1 MKNMALWD
9 EGDWIAVI
17 ALVILGV
24 FLSIGALVAASKKPE
39 FAGHPKGL
47 YMLFFAEMWERFS
60 YYGMRAL
67 LIFYLTQHWLFSDGK
82 SNLIYGAYTALVYI
96 TPVLGGYL
104 ADRYLGQRKAV
115 LFGGVLLAFG
125 HLFMA
130 FEGDHGITDAAT
142 KQADPAINIFW
153 LALALIIVGSG
164 FLKANISVM
173 VGQLYRLTDMR
184 RDAAYTIFY
193 MGINVGAA
201 LGTILVGYLGQ
212 KIGWA
217 YGFGL
222 AGIGM
227 VAGLIVFVLGKNVLL
242 GAGEAPAPLAKSKEW
257 SIYGVGLVAVGVMW
271 ALVQYQDVI
280 QTLLVIS
287 GLGLL
292 GWVLLQAFKL
302 EKEPRE
308 RIFAILFLI
317 ALNPLFWGLFEQAG
331 GSFNLYT
338 DRYVDKGGVPASV
351 FQSINPIYIILF
363 APVFAALWQWLGKR
377 GLEPSAPAKFALALA
392 QVGAGFLVFV
402 WGASSVGPEVA
413 TPVLFV
419 FLLYLLH
426 TTGELCLSPVGLSAM
441 NRLAPSFMASL
452 IMGAW
457 FYMTAVGNFVAGKIG
472 EATGGESGNMT
483 KEATLAIYQEIG
495 IITIGVSVVVLALS
509 PIVKKWMHL
518 DTLRDRDDSVAGAG
532 ELAEPQAAGTHPE
545 PKGA

>member
-1 MKNMALWD
+1 MKSMGMWD

-17 ALVILGV
+17 ALVVLAV
-24 FLSIGALVAASKKPE
+24 FLSIGALIAGSKKPE

-60 YYGMRAL
+60 YYGMRAI
-67 LIFYLTQHWLFSDGK
+67 LIFYLTQHWLFSDSK
-82 SNLIYGAYTALVYI
+82 SNLIYGAYTSLVYI

-115 LFGGVLLAFG
+115 LFGGLLLAAG
-125 HLFMA
+125 HSLMA
-130 FEGDHGITDAAT
+130 VEGGGGQEDAT
-142 KQADPAINIFW
+142 INVFW
-153 LALALIIVGSG
+153 AALAFIIVGSG

-173 VGQLYRLTDMR
+173 VGQLYRLTDVR
-184 RDAAYTIFY
+184 RDGAYTIFY

-212 KIGWA
+212 RIGWG

-227 VAGLIVFVLGKNVLL
+227 LAGLVVFVLGKSALL
-242 GAGEAPAPLAKSKEW
+242 GAGEAPAPLAKSREW
-257 SIYGVGLVAVGVMW
+257 TLYGIGFAAVAVIW

-280 QTLLVIS
+280 QSLLAVS
-287 GLGLL
+287 GIALL
-292 GWVLLQAFKL
+292 GYVLYESFKL

-308 RIFAILFLI
+308 RMFAILFLI

-331 GSFNLYT
+331 GSMNLFT
-338 DRYVDKGGVPASV
+338 DRYVDRGAVPASI

-363 APVFAALWQWLGKR
+363 APFFAGLWQWLGKR
-377 GLEPSAPAKFALALA
+377 GMEPSAPAKFGMALA
-392 QVGAGFLVFV
+392 QMGLANLVLV
-402 WGASSVGPEVA
+402 WGAEAFGVA
-413 TPVLFV
+413 AMTPVLFV
-419 FLLYLLH
+419 FLYYLLA

-441 NRLAPSFMASL
+441 NRLAPSYLASL

-472 EATGGESGNMT
+472 EATGGHGGEMSKAKLLEIYEMFGWI
-483 KEATLAIYQEIG
+483 AIG
-495 IITIGVSVVVLALS
+495 AAVAVLLVS
-509 PIVKKWMHL
+509 PIVKRWMHL
-518 DTLRDRDDSVAGAG
+518 DTLRDRDEGLAGVG
-532 ELAEPQAAGTHPE
+532 EAEPQAAGIHPE